1 MSTSITV
8 SGHRKMTATAS
19 LGTLTDPHCDRRSD
33 VRISFFV
40 DGTNWEVEWGRF
52 DAFGTMAYW
61 VNQTVRGGYAD
72 QVAAIAYGA
81 DLILETVFCL
91 LGGFGIT
98 AESARAAC
106 SSVRDLLEDRV
117 NPTAE
122 DVEEVLRR
130 PLPGGLGRYRF
141 PRQRAF
147 RVADAVARLQSAT
160 PPQDPRGLR
169 DFLLNLNGI
178 GPKTA
183 AWIVRNVTGN
193 TEFAIID
200 IWLVRA
206 LAWAG
211 VFRPDWRVERHYH
224 HFEAAF
230 LQLAAH
236 GNVSPGALDLCI
248 WEQARSVGHSQFA
261 RA

>member
-1 MSTSITV
+1 M
-8 SGHRKMTATAS
+8 
-19 LGTLTDPHCDRRSD
+19 
-33 VRISFFV
+33 F
-40 DGTNWEVEWGRF
+40 
-52 DAFGTMAYW
+52 
-61 VNQTVRGGYAD
+61 
-72 QVAAIAYGA
+72 
-81 DLILETVFCL
+81 ETVFCL

-106 SSVRDLLEDRV
+106 SSVRDLLERRTS
-117 NPTAE
+117 PTAE

-141 PRQRAF
+141 PRQRAL
-147 RVADAVARLQSAT
+147 RVAEAVARLQSAT
-160 PPQDPRGLR
+160 PPQGPQELR
-169 DFLLNLNGI
+169 DYLLGMNGI

-183 AWIVRNVTGN
+183 AWIVRNVTGSAD
-193 TEFAIID
+193 FAIID
-200 IWLVRA
+200 VWLIRA
-206 LAWAG
+206 LVCAG
-211 VFRPDWRVERHYH
+211 VFRPSWRVERHYD